1 MVADQLRISQGWVR
15 CGMCQNVFDASEDL
29 QSVPDELL
37 QSSADQA
44 IEPSQSTEPASAEQK
59 FAPVSGAD
67 SLNDIRTSEQF
78 DSKIVAKPLVEPA
91 VAPVASVT
99 DAEPEAQVL
108 PEPQSEVA
116 NAESEPVDSADDA
129 PSFVDQAKPL
139 LAASADIEA
148 EPQKS
153 ADETADAELVEPSAD
168 VEPSAEAEAED
179 AADEVVEAESVADE
193 PKAEESSTDAESADK
208 PPVDDDVEVISE
220 QALLSTDVDDVRR
233 EVNAAQPVDDEEA
246 ADEKPQA
253 VDEPGFVRQAR
264 RQAFWQSTG
273 MRVALVLGSVLAAG
287 GMAAQYAWQQ
297 RDVLAAEHPALA
309 PVLVKVCQTM
319 GCELQAR
326 REIADVVI
334 SGSGFKQ
341 LADANQYQWSLTLE
355 NRSDAPVATPMA
367 ELTLTDAQDK
377 PLLRRVVDLKPLG
390 APQQLQPRQEWSVNV
405 PVLVQ
410 QLSSPVSGY
419 RALVF
424 YP

>member
-67 SLNDIRTSEQF
+67 SLSDIGTSEQF
-78 DSKIVAKPLVEPA
+78 DSKIVAEPLVEPA
-91 VAPVASVT
+91 VAPVT
-99 DAEPEAQVL
+99 DAESEAQVL
-108 PEPQSEVA
+108 PEPQSDA
-116 NAESEPVDSADDA
+116 TRAESEPVDSADDA

-139 LAASADIEA
+139 LVASADIEA

-153 ADETADAELVEPSAD
+153 ADETADAEL

>member
-1 MVADQLRISQGWVR
+1 MSQVTRCPSCGTRFKVVADQLRISQGWVR

-29 QSVPDELL
+29 QSVPDEVL
-37 QSSADQA
+37 QSAVEQMQA
-44 IEPSQSTEPASAEQK
+44 IEASKFSAYLRPDELNASALVADGADQERAESHFDLNSTAPAEEVGVVPQSA
-59 FAPVSGAD
+59 FADRQSEPELETAPVAAELEPEPPESSFVDHARPLLAEPELAPEVVEIAD
-67 SLNDIRTSEQF
+67 ASL
-78 DSKIVAKPLVEPA
+78 LVEP
-91 VAPVASVT
+91 
-99 DAEPEAQVL
+99 
-108 PEPQSEVA
+108 
-116 NAESEPVDSADDA
+116 EPVPDMAGKLAEAGSDVKSESVPEQIDPPDTKADAQAVFEPLSSD
-129 PSFVDQAKPL
+129 VDQ
-139 LAASADIEA
+139 
-148 EPQKS
+148 
-153 ADETADAELVEPSAD
+153 
-168 VEPSAEAEAED
+168 
-179 AADEVVEAESVADE
+179 
-193 PKAEESSTDAESADK
+193 
-208 PPVDDDVEVISE
+208 
-220 QALLSTDVDDVRR
+220 VRR
-233 EVNAAQPVDDEEA
+233 EVDAAQSADDEAIDTNSA
-246 ADEKPQA
+246 AA
-253 VDEPGFVRQAR
+253 LDEPGFVRQAR

-309 PVLVKVCQTM
+309 PVLAKACQTM

-390 APQQLQPRQEWSVNV
+390 APKQLLPRQEWSVNV

-410 QLSSPVSGY
+410 ELSSPVSGY

>member
-99 DAEPEAQVL
+99 DAEAEAQVL
-108 PEPQSEVA
+108 PEPQSDA
-116 NAESEPVDSADDA
+116 ASAETEPVESADDA

-139 LAASADIEA
+139 LAESADIEV
-148 EPQKS
+148 EQQKS
-153 ADETADAELVEPSAD
+153 ADETADAEP
-168 VEPSAEAEAED
+168 VEPSAETEAED
-179 AADEVVEAESVADE
+179 VADEVVEAESATDE
-193 PKAEESSTDAESADK
+193 PKAEESSADAEAAEK
-208 PPVDDDVEVISE
+208 QPVDDDVEVISE

-264 RQAFWQSTG
+264 RQAFWHSTG

-309 PVLVKVCQTM
+309 PVLVKACQTM

>member
-44 IEPSQSTEPASAEQK
+44 VEPSQSTEPASAEQK
-59 FAPVSGAD
+59 IAPVSGVD
-67 SLNDIRTSEQF
+67 SLSGIRTSEQF
-78 DSKIVAKPLVEPA
+78 DSKIVAEPLVEPA

-179 AADEVVEAESVADE
+179 VADEVVEAESVADE

-309 PVLVKVCQTM
+309 PVLAKACQTM

>member
-29 QSVPDELL
+29 QTVPDELL
-37 QSSADQA
+37 QSATDQA
-44 IEPSQSTEPASAEQK
+44 GQPSQPAEKAD
-59 FAPVSGAD
+59 APFLGVN
-67 SLNDIRTSEQF
+67 SLNDIRTSGQF
-78 DSKIVAKPLVEPA
+78 DSKVAAQSFVEPA
-91 VAPVASVT
+91 DAPAV
-99 DAEPEAQVL
+99 DAESEPEVQAL
-108 PEPQSEVA
+108 PEPQGDAAS
-116 NAESEPVDSADDA
+116 AEAQSADSVDSADDA

-139 LAASADIEA
+139 LAEPAHEVAVA
-148 EPQKS
+148 EPVESIEPSSGQE
-153 ADETADAELVEPSAD
+153 AADAVD
-168 VEPSAEAEAED
+168 EAM
-179 AADEVVEAESVADE
+179 ESVAAE
-193 PKAEESSTDAESADK
+193 PKVEQAHADTESADS
-208 PPVDDDVEVISE
+208 PAADDDVEVVSE
-220 QALLSTDVDDVRR
+220 HALLSTDVDDVRR
-233 EVNAAQPVDDEEA
+233 EVNAAQPLDDEEA
-246 ADEKPQA
+246 TDEKPQA
-253 VDEPGFVRQAR
+253 LDEPGFVRQAR

-287 GMAAQYAWQQ
+287 GIAAQYAWQQ

-309 PVLVKVCQTM
+309 PVLAKACQTM

-390 APQQLQPRQEWSVNV
+390 APPQLQPRQEWSVNV
-405 PVLVQ
+405 PVVVQ
-410 QLSSPVSGY
+410 ELSAPIAGY

>member
-59 FAPVSGAD
+59 FAPISGAD
-67 SLNDIRTSEQF
+67 SLSDIRTSEQF
-78 DSKIVAKPLVEPA
+78 DSKIVAEPLVEAA
-91 VAPVASVT
+91 VAPVT

-108 PEPQSEVA
+108 PEPQSDA
-116 NAESEPVDSADDA
+116 TRAETEPVDSADDA
-129 PSFVDQAKPL
+129 PSFVGQAKPL

-153 ADETADAELVEPSAD
+153 ADETADGEPVEPA
-168 VEPSAEAEAED
+168 EPSAEAEAEV
-179 AADEVVEAESVADE
+179 AADEAVEAEPAADE
-193 PKAEESSTDAESADK
+193 PKAEESSTDAEAVEK
-208 PPVDDDVEVISE
+208 QPADDDVEVISE

-253 VDEPGFVRQAR
+253 MDEPGFVRQAR

-309 PVLVKVCQTM
+309 PVLAKACQTM

>member
-29 QSVPDELL
+29 QTVPDELL
-37 QSSADQA
+37 QPAADQVA
-44 IEPSQSTEPASAEQK
+44 EPSPSTESASVDQI
-59 FAPVSGAD
+59 FAPVLGAD
-67 SLNDIRTSEQF
+67 GLNDVRTSEQF
-78 DSKIVAKPLVEPA
+78 DSKIVAEPLVEPA
-91 VAPVASVT
+91 VAPATQVASVT
-99 DAEPEAQVL
+99 DAEPQVQVL
-108 PEPQSEVA
+108 PEPQSDAA
-116 NAESEPVDSADDA
+116 NAETEPVDSADDA

-139 LAASADIEA
+139 LAEPADSEA

-153 ADETADAELVEPSAD
+153 EDDAAD
-168 VEPSAEAEAED
+168 VEPVEQSAETEAED
-179 AADEVVEAESVADE
+179 VADEAVEAESATDE
-193 PKAEESSTDAESADK
+193 PKAEESSADAEPADK
-208 PPVDDDVEVISE
+208 PPEDDDVEVISE

-233 EVNAAQPVDDEEA
+233 EVNAAQPVDDEDGEG
-246 ADEKPQA
+246 EKPQA

-309 PVLVKVCQTM
+309 PVLAKACQTM

-410 QLSSPVSGY
+410 ELSSPISGY

>member
-44 IEPSQSTEPASAEQK
+44 VEPSQSTEPASAEQK
-59 FAPVSGAD
+59 IAPVSGVD
-67 SLNDIRTSEQF
+67 SLSGIRTSEQF
-78 DSKIVAKPLVEPA
+78 DSKIVAEPLVEPA